1 MKKIT
6 LPPVKPRKPST
17 KAVKVAARK
26 KVNRENWQDP
36 QKKAEAAKPI
46 PKSIS
51 NRNFTELEKALITQV
66 VLDNLE
72 NGWSLH
78 RACRE
83 APAGG
88 LGVATFQ
95 AWLRQDEGLT
105 AKYTQSRLRGYLMLA
120 EDIQEIADNPH
131 EGITTTTIMG
141 PNGVEEKITK
151 EDMLGHRQLQVATR
165 KWLLS
170 KMLPK
175 VFGDRIAVAAVDPEA
190 LNDTL
195 KALAAKLPV

>member
-1 MKKIT
+1 
-6 LPPVKPRKPST
+6 
-17 KAVKVAARK
+17 
-26 KVNRENWQDP
+26 
-36 QKKAEAAKPI
+36 
-46 PKSIS
+46 
-51 NRNFTELEKALITQV
+51 
-66 VLDNLE
+66 
-72 NGWSLH
+72 
-78 RACRE
+78 
-83 APAGG
+83 
-88 LGVATFQ
+88 
-95 AWLRQDEGLT
+95 
-105 AKYTQSRLRGYLMLA
+105 MLA